1 MPGKIFTQARQS
13 GREFLFEDES
23 KSLAAAAGIP
33 VIESYAAATEQKAVE
48 LAELIGY
55 PAVLKVRS
63 TAFSHKSDRGGVRL
77 NLSGPDAVR
86 RAFRGI
92 TEVARREDP
101 QAGVTVQRMSE
112 PGVEVIIGAA
122 FDPHFGPVI
131 MFGLGGVFTEILD
144 DQCFRMVPVDKFD
157 VSAMVRSLR
166 GSRLLQ
172 GYRNIPPV
180 DLGAVE
186 NILMAVSD
194 LMQNYQE
201 ITELDLN
208 PVAVY
213 PRGALALDAR
223 VKFK

>member
-1 MPGKIFTQARQS
+1 MPGKIIASARKL
-13 GREFLFEDES
+13 GRDVLFEDES
-23 KSLAAAAGIP
+23 KLLAAAAGIP
-33 VIESYAAATEQKAVE
+33 VVESYAAATEQEAAA

-63 TAFSHKSDRGGVRL
+63 TAFSHKSDSGGVRL

-86 RAFRGI
+86 RAFLEITDHARG
-92 TEVARREDP
+92 EDP
-101 QAGVTVQRMSE
+101 QAGVTVQRMAE
-112 PGVEVIIGAA
+112 PGIEVIIGAA

-144 DQCFRMVPVDKFD
+144 DHCFRMVPVGKSDA
-157 VSAMVRSLR
+157 SAMVRSLR

-180 DLGAVE
+180 DLEAIEG
-186 NILMAVSD
+186 ILTAVSD

-208 PVAVY
+208 PVTVY
-213 PRGALALDAR
+213 PQGALALDAR
-223 VKFK
+223 IKLK

>member
-1 MPGKIFTQARQS
+1 MPGKIITSARKL
-13 GREFLFEDES
+13 GRNVLFEDES
-23 KSLAAAAGIP
+23 KALAAAAGIP
-33 VIESYAAATEQKAVE
+33 VVESYAVATEQEAVA

-63 TAFSHKSDRGGVRL
+63 TAFSHKSDTGGVRL
-77 NLSGPDAVR
+77 NLSGSDDVR
-86 RAFRGI
+86 RAFLEI
-92 TEVARREDP
+92 TDHARKEDP
-101 QAGVTVQRMSE
+101 HVNVTVQRMAE
-112 PGVEVIIGAA
+112 QGVEVIIGAA
-122 FDPHFGPVI
+122 VDPHFGPVI

-144 DQCFRMVPVDKFD
+144 DHCFRMVPVDRAE

-172 GYRNIPPV
+172 GYRNVPPV
-180 DLGAVE
+180 DLGAIE
-186 NILMAVSD
+186 DILTAVSD

-201 ITELDLN
+201 IKELDLN

-223 VKFK
+223 VKLK